1 MTRIITLYSIL
12 LFFISLSMR
21 SNAQARIQFTIDK
34 ANLDTLIE
42 GEIKTIFFAFQN
54 KGTDTLRLTNV
65 HSSCGC
71 TIPAWKQHAIA
82 PGNWDT
88 IQASYNSVGHL
99 GPIHKSVYVE
109 SNGGNV
115 DLKLDGAVVPFAPD
129 LRLYYG
135 SSGGLVRYEVEKNK
149 TTTTLHFTIFKD
161 ADGKYSGDV
170 SLVINNT
177 NPIPKILSISQ
188 VELTSKGITVK
199 ALRQQNM
206 SISYAEPYD
215 NKLEDKATFI
225 YRFYF
230 QKTKNTDLSMFIDQ
244 QKIKLTFSFEN

>member
-21 SNAQARIQFTIDK
+21 SNAQARILFTIDK

-42 GEIKTIFFAFQN
+42 GEIITTNFAFQN
-54 KGTDTLRLTNV
+54 IGTDTLRLTNV
-65 HSSCGC
+65 RSSCGC
-71 TIPAWKQHAIA
+71 TIPAWKQQAIA

-88 IQASYNSVGHL
+88 IQASYHSVGHV
-99 GPIHKSVYVE
+99 GIINKRVYVE
-109 SNGGNV
+109 SNGGNIE
-115 DLKLDGAVVPFAPD
+115 LKLEGVVVPFAPD

-135 SSGGLVRYEVEKNK
+135 SSGSLVKYEVERHQLA
-149 TTTTLHFTIFKD
+149 TTLHFTIFKD

-170 SLVINNT
+170 SLVINNE

-188 VELTSKGITVK
+188 SELLSKGITVK
-199 ALRQQNM
+199 VLRQQNM
-206 SISYAEPYD
+206 TISYTEPFD

-225 YRFYF
+225 YRFSF
-230 QKTKNTDLSMFIDQ
+230 QKNENTDITFRLDQ
-244 QKIKLTFSFEN
+244 QPIKLIFSFEK